1 MQPSIIPKQEQAQ
14 LVPHV
19 RPRFRVVSPLTKED
33 IEQRFQEALEKEDVS
48 IIGRVNPGF
57 ISLFIPHED
66 QHYWSPQLNITLE
79 HSPEEG
85 GRIIRGLY
93 GPRPAVWT
101 MFVFFYFFLG
111 LATVFVT
118 IIGLSNITLG
128 QNPWQLW
135 LALGLVVLLSSIY
148 AVSRFGERLGRDQ
161 MVRLHNFTENV
172 LGIQFE
178 DTHD

>member
-1 MQPSIIPKQEQAQ
+1 MQPSIIPKQEQTQ

-33 IEQRFQEALEKEDVS
+33 IEQRFSEALEADGVK

-57 ISLFIPHED
+57 ISLFIPHEE

-79 HSPEEG
+79 NSPEEG

-101 MFVFFYFFLG
+101 MFVFFYFLIG

-118 IIGLSNITLG
+118 IIGLSNLTLG
-128 QNPWQLW
+128 HYPWQLW
-135 LALGLVVLLSSIY
+135 LALGLVLLLSSIY
-148 AVSRFGERLGRDQ
+148 GVSRFGERLGRDQ
-161 MVRLHNFTENV
+161 MVRLHIFAEQA